1 MSVSQQHIRRAW
13 KALEKYTPMR
23 KDCGVICAS
32 ACCKGEA
39 DIGMRL
45 VPGEKA
51 LLTSDDFTL
60 KTGESGEFCVCSGYC
75 QRHLRPLACRIFP
88 YFPIPIQLRSG
99 RYAIRTMPDARALGV
114 CPLLRN
120 ETVEIDRRFLH
131 AVHRAGW
138 KLLKSRRT
146 RAWLL
151 ESAEEI
157 QLTAQL
163 QTRLQDSADTAVPAH
178 SN

>member
-60 KTGESGEFCVCSGYC
+60 KTGRAENSVSAAAIANVICVHWPAGSF
-75 QRHLRPLACRIFP
+75 HIFP
-88 YFPIPIQLRSG
+88 YQSSFAPVAMP
-99 RYAIRTMPDARALGV
+99 YAQCRTHALWA
-114 CPLLRN
+114 C
-120 ETVEIDRRFLH
+120 
-131 AVHRAGW
+131 VHCCEMKLW
-138 KLLKSRRT
+138 KLTGVSFT
-146 RAWLL
+146 QYIAPGG
-151 ESAEEI
+151 SF
-157 QLTAQL
+157 
-163 QTRLQDSADTAVPAH
+163 
-178 SN
+178 